1 MKARILAVSLVVLFV
16 LASVLLTIACG
27 SEQGTTVTPAV
38 SETQTTA
45 SPTPPEEGAIDE
57 ALLGKWQYEPAP
69 ETREFNA
76 DGTMRATLGGLTTD
90 GTYTADG
97 SNLVVTVGGISRA
110 YTYTIQGDVLTLVD
124 TEFGQAVNYN
134 RVQ

>member
-1 MKARILAVSLVVLFV
+1 MKARISAFASAALIALAA
-16 LASVLLTIACG
+16 LALTIACD
-27 SEQGTTVTPAV
+27 SDPGTILTPAV
-38 SETQTTA
+38 SDTQA
-45 SPTPPEEGAIDE
+45 AGAVTPPEGGAIDE
-57 ALLGKWQYEPAP
+57 ALLGKWQYDPAP

-76 DGTMRATLGGLTTD
+76 DGTMRATLGGLTSD

-97 SNLVVTVGGISRA
+97 SNLVVTVGGIPRA

-134 RVQ
+134 RVR